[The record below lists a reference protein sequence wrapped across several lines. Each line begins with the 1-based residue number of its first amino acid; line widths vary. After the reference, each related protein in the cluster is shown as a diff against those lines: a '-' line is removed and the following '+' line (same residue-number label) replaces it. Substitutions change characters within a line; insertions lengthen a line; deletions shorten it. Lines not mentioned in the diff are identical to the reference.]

1 MLFGRLQ
8 HLLRLARVRRI
19 ILAVGTLAAVTTA
32 IAVVQLRDGGSA
44 ARDELRTAERREWRA
59 VDPPAADRRPAR
71 LERVCGKELIS
82 DWYYDGAVDTRYR
95 RGCYAGALGLLPS
108 SGPDYSSVRADLQR
122 AYHRDVV
129 SDLVDEQQATF
140 RTLGLDSTSGEV
152 REVLGVGTAVGGFAP
167 AERLPAEVAVPL
179 ALPNPPGAE
188 RDRPLLRRYDDRAF
202 LLARGRVYAMMIVTR
217 GARTQRGIRIGDRMA
232 KARRTYEQTDC
243 YRAPAGERPGGG
255 TITYPV
261 CRVRITPKRYLS
273 FGGDPIRSFTL
284 FSRERRA
291 P

>member
-1 MLFGRLQ
+1 M
-8 HLLRLARVRRI
+8 RRI
-19 ILAVGTLAAVTTA
+19 ILAGAILAAVTTT
-32 IAVVQLRDGGSA
+32 IALVQLRDGGTA
-44 ARDELRTAERREWRA
+44 VRDEVRAIERREWRA
-59 VDPPAADRRPAR
+59 VDPPAADRRPGR

-82 DWYYDGAVDTRYR
+82 DWYDDGAVDARYR
-95 RGCYAGALGLLPS
+95 RGCYAAAFGLVPS
-108 SGPDYSSVRADLQR
+108 SGPDYSSVYGDLDR
-122 AYHRDVV
+122 AYRRDAV

-140 RTLGLDSTSGEV
+140 RTLGLDSTNSEV
-152 REVLGVGTAVGGFAP
+152 REVLGVGTAAGGFAP
-167 AERLPAEVAVPL
+167 AERFPAEVAVPL

-188 RDRPLLRRYDDRAF
+188 RERPLLRRYPDRAF
-202 LLARGRVYAMMIVTR
+202 LLAGGRVYATIITTR
-217 GARTQRGIRIGDRMA
+217 GAYTRHGIRIGDRMA

-261 CRVRITPKRYLS
+261 CRVRIAPKRYLS

-284 FSRERRA
+284 FSRERRE